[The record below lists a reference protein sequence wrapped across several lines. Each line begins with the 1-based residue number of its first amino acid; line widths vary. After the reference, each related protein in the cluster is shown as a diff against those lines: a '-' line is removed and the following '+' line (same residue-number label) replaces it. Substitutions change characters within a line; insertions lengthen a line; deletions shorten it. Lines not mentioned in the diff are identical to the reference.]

1 MKNLT
6 ELRTS
11 SGSDWLT
18 LAIESDKEERAK
30 LKAIEQ
36 QLLTRYGD
44 YKGIIDNFDKQPA
57 KSIYLQANGEFTAE
71 KKLLMDFYKWPPAK
85 LKAIFY
91 DLRNKNKMRECPY
104 CGNPVR
110 PNTLDHFVPE
120 SHWPEFALYPD
131 NLVPQCQQCASKK
144 SNRYYMLPDKG
155 CFFIHPKFVDE
166 LSRLGF
172 KIEMR
177 ANSDAIAYTPS
188 INISGAVTDKLKE
201 RIKRHI
207 TALDIPAY
215 MVAYCQKQE
224 RELLDMIEQANSKK
238 MHFSVQ
244 EHCQRQY
251 NTQRLIA
258 GLSLDENPEF
268 YPNWACAY
276 YYALLASPVIINN
289 YQKLLKATRN
299 PPVTSAAVA
308 SSVLFP

>member
-6 ELRTS
+6 ELRTN

-36 QLLTRYGD
+36 RLLTRYGD
-44 YKGIIDNFDKQPA
+44 YESIINNFAKQPA
-57 KSIYLQANGEFTAE
+57 NSIFFQASGEFSAE
-71 KKLLMDFYKWPPAK
+71 KKLLMDFYKSPPAK
-85 LKAIFY
+85 LKALFY

-144 SNRYYMLPDKG
+144 SNRYYMPPDKG
-155 CFFIHPKFVDE
+155 CFFIHPKFVDA

-172 KIEMR
+172 KFEMTL
-177 ANSDAIAYTPS
+177 NDDTIAYQPF
-188 INISGAVTDKLKE
+188 INISGAVTEELKE

-207 TALDIPAY
+207 TALEIPDY

-224 RELLDMIEQANSKK
+224 RELLDMIEGANSKK
-238 MHFSVQ
+238 MHFSVK

-251 NTQRLIA
+251 DAKRQIA
-258 GLSLDENPEF
+258 GLSLDEDPEF

-276 YYALLASPVIINN
+276 YYALLASPGIINN
-289 YQKLLKATRN
+289 YQKLLKATHN
-299 PPVTSAAVA
+299 PPVASAPVA